1 MPAKSKAQRALFA
14 MALAVR
20 KGDMDKSEVDDEV
33 MKIVNSDMTD
43 KQLEDF
49 AKTKGLKEH
58 LEESMNL
65 DRQTMHTMKS
75 LQECLSES
83 LIIEGHDEDV
93 LRKLCDKLPDDAWNP
108 WKVFQIAVENGDDPD
123 DLADNAETE
132 AQDMWDDEMEEKFR
146 ALMGSSQYDKIV
158 DAINNLK
165 SPYKAYI
172 RALMVSFE
180 DLL

>member
-20 KGDMDKSEVDDEV
+20 KGDMNKSEVDDEV

-58 LEESMNL
+58 LEDSINTE
-65 DRQTMHTMKS
+65 QHTMKS
-75 LQECLSES
+75 LQECLNES
-83 LIIEGHDEDV
+83 LVVEGHDEDV
-93 LRKLCDKLPDDAWNP
+93 LRNLCDKLPEDSWNP

-132 AQDMWDDEMEEKFR
+132 AQDMWNDEMEEKIR
-146 ALMGSSQYDKIV
+146 AFMDSPQHDKIV
-158 DAINNLK
+158 LAIRNLK

-180 DLL
+180 DML

>member
-20 KGDMDKSEVDDEV
+20 KGDMDKSGVDDEV

-43 KQLEDF
+43 KQLEDY
-49 AKTKGLKEH
+49 AKTKGLKEQ
-58 LEESMNL
+58 LEESSETE
-65 DRQTMHTMKS
+65 RHTMKS
-75 LQECLSES
+75 LQECLTES
-83 LIIEGHDEDV
+83 LVTEGHDEDV

-123 DLADNAETE
+123 DLADNAEAE
-132 AQDMWDDEMEEKFR
+132 AQDMWDDDIEERVR
-146 ALMGSSQYDKIV
+146 ALMDSPQYEKIV
-158 DAINNLK
+158 DAISKLK
-165 SPYKAYI
+165 SPYKAYV
-172 RALMVSFE
+172 RALMASFE